1 MSTRLSVISMRRY
14 CRRQAR
20 HERCGQG
27 SNGGPGGC
35 GSRHRGHSAGLS
47 GGGGGGGCGGGIGA
61 GMTGGSRRRT
71 NTRRRSSLRR
81 RRRSPPEEGSW
92 HDGDSRAMTGSLPS
106 QVRMLYNLTIGFR
119 GGVLWLTTDFL
130 QASGAFQWS
139 VVNSHMVSID
149 PDSGSVS
156 LPPLR
161 GRFCCQRDSNPSL

>member
-119 GGVLWLTTDFL
+119 GG
-130 QASGAFQWS
+130 
-139 VVNSHMVSID
+139 
-149 PDSGSVS
+149 GSVANHG
-156 LPPLR
+156 LPSGLR
-161 GRFCCQRDSNPSL
+161 GLPVVSRELPYGIHRSGFG